1 MSKVENINQVKK
13 VIKPWGHELWLAS
26 NHNDSKYALKEIFIK
41 SPHASSIQFHE
52 IKEETNY
59 VLSGEGELLL
69 SSKPIDIE
77 KFKNN
82 QYSDEELKEIV
93 DSLVSHKLSS
103 GSVFHVKPGFVH
115 RVISTNDLKMVETS
129 TLHLD
134 DVFRILDES
143 GRGHGKID
151 SEHK

>member
-52 IKEETNY
+52 IKDG
-59 VLSGEGELLL
+59 L
-69 SSKPIDIE
+69 I
-77 KFKNN
+77 
-82 QYSDEELKEIV
+82 
-93 DSLVSHKLSS
+93 SHKLSS

-134 DVFRILDES
+134 DVFRIFDES

>member
-1 MSKVENINQVKK
+1 MSKVENINKVKK
-13 VIKPWGHELWLAS
+13 VNKPWGYELWLAS
-26 NHNDSKYALKEIFIK
+26 DHNDSKYALKEIFIK
-41 SPHASSIQFHE
+41 SPHASSVQFHE

-69 SSKPIDIE
+69 SSEPIDIDR
-77 KFKNN
+77 FKKNE
-82 QYSDEELKEIV
+82 YSKDELKKIV
-93 DSLVSHKLSS
+93 EDLNVHKLSA

-115 RVISTNDLKMVETS
+115 RVISTNDLKMVESS

-134 DVFRILDES
+134 DVFRISDES

>member
-13 VIKPWGHELWLAS
+13 VSKPWGHELWLAS
-26 NHNDSKYALKEIFIK
+26 EHNDSKYALKEIFIK

-59 VLSGEGELLL
+59 VLSGNGKLLL
-69 SSKPIDIE
+69 SSSPIDVK

-82 QYSDEELKEIV
+82 QYTQDEIKEIINNLNV
-93 DSLVSHKLSS
+93 YELFS
-103 GSVFHVKPGFVH
+103 GLVFHVKPGFVH
-115 RVISTNDLKMVETS
+115 RVISTNDLKMIESS

-134 DVFRILDES
+134 DVYRLQDES
-143 GRGHGKID
+143 GRGHGKIE
-151 SEHK
+151 SEH

>member
-13 VIKPWGHELWLAS
+13 VNKPWGYELWLAS

-69 SSKPIDIE
+69 SSEPIDIE

-82 QYSDEELKEIV
+82 KYSNEDLKEIV
-93 DSLVSHKLSS
+93 NNLVSHKLVS
-103 GSVFHVKPGFVH
+103 GVVSHVKPGFVH

-134 DVFRILDES
+134 DVFRIFDES

>member
-1 MSKVENINQVKK
+1 MVS
-13 VIKPWGHELWLAS
+13 S
-26 NHNDSKYALKEIFIK
+26 FI
-41 SPHASSIQFHE
+41 SWNCILEAC
-52 IKEETNY
+52 
-59 VLSGEGELLL
+59 GDLLL
-69 SSKPIDIE
+69 STKPIDIE

-82 QYSDEELKEIV
+82 QYSKEELKEII
-93 DSLVSHKLSS
+93 DGLISHKLSS